1 MQEFLT
7 VLLVAAAS
15 GIAIFFLAAQ
25 LDIIAWQIE
34 QGLNLCA
41 NALILFAM
49 GFVVSEVVLRTA
61 FNAPIPGHLE
71 LSELMVPA
79 IIFLALAY
87 TQSTGGHVQ
96 MSLVVDMLPPA
107 GRRLAEIFS
116 LTLSV
121 AIYSLLTYFSL
132 KHFYR
137 EWIYDNVT
145 MQYLYVTW
153 PSTLAVS
160 IGFFFSTLRLY
171 LDLLKEIFPTRVRRE
186 TVYIRTQP
194 GGE

>member
-7 VLLVAAAS
+7 VLLVVAAL
-15 GIAIFFLAAQ
+15 GVAIFFLAAQ

-79 IIFLALAY
+79 
-87 TQSTGGHVQ
+87 
-96 MSLVVDMLPPA
+96 
-107 GRRLAEIFS
+107 
-116 LTLSV
+116 
-121 AIYSLLTYFSL
+121 
-132 KHFYR
+132 
-137 EWIYDNVT
+137 
-145 MQYLYVTW
+145 
-153 PSTLAVS
+153 
-160 IGFFFSTLRLY
+160 
-171 LDLLKEIFPTRVRRE
+171 
-186 TVYIRTQP
+186 
-194 GGE
+194 